1 MRADTPGL
9 RRERGLSA
17 VIGDS
22 FSLLTANWG
31 SLARIVA
38 PAVLVNLAFGLLAY
52 AVEDDEAL
60 SSALLFAALPVQ
72 FVAYQLVSAAAV
84 ARLSSRDLG
93 REIDTGAALDVA
105 QERFGDVVGASLR
118 ATGIVVLLSLT
129 LIGIPWAIKRLVKW
143 AFIIQS
149 IIVDEQ
155 RGDPSLA
162 YSESLVEGRW
172 WVTLG
177 RLIASGLVIGLPVVI
192 VRQVILLAVPGVL
205 GIIASHI
212 PDFLALP
219 YGIITSTL
227 IFFDLKTRKARHDSI
242 SPA

>member
-1 MRADTPGL
+1 MRADPPGL
-9 RRERGLSA
+9 RRERNLGA
-17 VIGDS
+17 IIGDS
-22 FSLLTANWG
+22 FSLLFGHWG
-31 SLARIVA
+31 GLARIVA
-38 PAVLVNLAFGLLAY
+38 PAVLVNVAVGLLAY

-60 SSALLFAALPVQ
+60 SGVLLVAALPVQ
-72 FVAYQLVSAAAV
+72 LVAFQLVSAAAV
-84 ARLSSRDLG
+84 AGLNSRDQG
-93 REIDTGAALDVA
+93 GEIDSGAALDSA

-149 IIVDEQ
+149 IIVDGQE
-155 RGDPSLA
+155 GEPSLA
-162 YSESLVEGRW
+162 YSESMVEERW
-172 WVTLG
+172 WITFG
-177 RLIASGLVIGLPVVI
+177 RLVASGLVVGLPVVI
-192 VRQVILLAVPGVL
+192 VSQAILLTVPGVL

-227 IFFDLKTRKARHDSI
+227 IYFDLKTRKARHDSI
-242 SPA
+242 STA